1 MRLGLNVPYSG
12 AHFSI
17 DMGLIRLAEDL
28 GYHSAWTSEAW
39 GSDAVTPAAWILAQT
54 TRLNVGTG
62 IIQMPARAPAA
73 AAMMAMTLQDLSGGR
88 FILGIGPSGPQVIEG
103 WYGVPY
109 GRPITRTREYVS
121 IVRKILAREVRL
133 EHEGF
138 HYQIPYRGAGAMG
151 LGKPLKSIL
160 HGDPTLKIVTG
171 AIAPAG
177 IRVAAEVADGF
188 LPIWMNPDK
197 FGPFEAPLAEGFA
210 MAGVG
215 KGLKKFMISPD
226 VAVRIGDDLDACRAP
241 IKADMALYIGGM
253 GARDKNFY
261 NDYCKRLG
269 YEDAAIKI
277 KDLFLDGKRA
287 EAAATVPDALVDEVA
302 LVGPRERIAER
313 LGAWKAAAAKG
324 HVDTIVV
331 SGATPE
337 ILRLLAEEVL

>member
-1 MRLGLNVPYSG
+1 
-12 AHFSI
+12 
-17 DMGLIRLAEDL
+17 
-28 GYHSAWTSEAW
+28 
-39 GSDAVTPAAWILAQT
+39 
-54 TRLNVGTG
+54 
-62 IIQMPARAPAA
+62 
-73 AAMMAMTLQDLSGGR
+73 
-88 FILGIGPSGPQVIEG
+88 
-103 WYGVPY
+103 
-109 GRPITRTREYVS
+109 
-121 IVRKILAREVRL
+121 
-133 EHEGF
+133 
-138 HYQIPYRGAGAMG
+138 
-151 LGKPLKSIL
+151 
-160 HGDPTLKIVTG
+160 
-171 AIAPAG
+171 
-177 IRVAAEVADGF
+177 
-188 LPIWMNPDK
+188 
-197 FGPFEAPLAEGFA
+197 

-215 KGLKKFMISPD
+215 KGLKNFMISPD

-269 YEDAAIKI
+269 YEDVAIKI
-277 KDLFLDGKRA
+277 QDLFLDGKRA